1 MKNMKY
7 AVNKFQAAAL
17 PSSNIKPIVLAGL
30 ALLAVLTSM
39 YVYFVGK
46 IVFDVVGRRTAEST
60 IEMAQSSV
68 SQLQVAYFDKTRTLT
83 MADAA
88 SIGLTESHDT
98 LYASR
103 PDASADTVGFLTN

>member
-1 MKNMKY
+1 MKLTM
-7 AVNKFQAAAL
+7 NKFQAVAL

-30 ALLAVLTSM
+30 AVLALLTSM

-103 PDASADTVGFLTN
+103 PDDSSNTVGMLTN